1 MDTKWESVG
10 GMNWEI
16 GIDMYILLWGFPGG
30 GVVKNLPRLETQIQS
45 VVQEDPR
52 CHGAA
57 KPVCHN
63 Y

>member
-30 GVVKNLPRLETQIQS
+30 GVVKNLPAIQENLG
-45 VVQEDPR
+45 QEDPLEK
-52 CHGAA
+52 G
-57 KPVCHN
+57 
-63 Y
+63 